1 LDVDLPEITGLPGS
15 TSGLL
20 STSEIGSL
28 LQPRGEDKLPNVD
41 ELPDV
46 DVTRPSKLQI
56 QDLIPTGEVGGDDG
70 GEFDRLFNV
79 DSGAVAPSAD
89 ASNALARLLNLEEVE
104 DDEEDEQVAQLLA
117 DALFA
122 TNPQEELLRQF
133 STFLSDQIRS
143 NATPEVVAGEVYQ
156 LPNEQRDETIRY
168 LTVSALEGINNS
180 AGGSTNPRWEW
191 LQRFLNSLQTFIDNT
206 QLLTG

>member
-1 LDVDLPEITGLPGS
+1 MLRNWLICWVGYRSYNKQIFSDLLDVDLPEITGLPGS

-70 GEFDRLFNV
+70 GEFDRLMWI
-79 DSGAVAPSAD
+79 
-89 ASNALARLLNLEEVE
+89 VE
-104 DDEEDEQVAQLLA
+104 QLHQVRMRPMHWQ
-117 DALFA
+117 DC
-122 TNPQEELLRQF
+122 
-133 STFLSDQIRS
+133 
-143 NATPEVVAGEVYQ
+143 
-156 LPNEQRDETIRY
+156 
-168 LTVSALEGINNS
+168 
-180 AGGSTNPRWEW
+180 
-191 LQRFLNSLQTFIDNT
+191 
-206 QLLTG
+206 